1 MKVVIKNGKIII
13 MFRVF
18 FFFYSCYIYKKKDVL
33 MIYKKYLEI

>member
-1 MKVVIKNGKIII
+1 MNVVIKNGKIII
-13 MFRVF
+13 MFRF

>member
-1 MKVVIKNGKIII
+1 MNVVIKNGKIII
-13 MFRVF
+13 MFR